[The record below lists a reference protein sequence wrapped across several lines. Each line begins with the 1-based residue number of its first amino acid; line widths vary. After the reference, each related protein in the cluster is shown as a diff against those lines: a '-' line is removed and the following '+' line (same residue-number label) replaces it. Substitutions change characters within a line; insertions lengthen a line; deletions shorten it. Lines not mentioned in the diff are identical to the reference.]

1 MSGERLPYRAVVA
14 DDEPEARRAIL
25 TLLRDETRVEVVG
38 EAGNGEEAV
47 ERVRTLLP
55 DLLFLDVQMPDLDG
69 FGVLES
75 LGDDVPAGVIFVT
88 AHDEYALRAFDVHAL
103 DYLLKPFGRPR
114 FQAAVDRALRRL
126 GADESLASRRT
137 VSAVLERRHQRWT
150 EAGEL
155 TETASPLAEPRRRR
169 LGVRV
174 GSRIVLVPVDEIDW
188 VEADGDYVRV
198 NAAGAA
204 HLLTE
209 RLHALE
215 ATLVP
220 HRFLRIHRSVLVNLD
235 RVRELHR
242 EPDGSGYVLLE
253 TGVRLRVSRGRWEDL
268 AHALGVDG

>member
-1 MSGERLPYRAVVA
+1 MVV

-25 TLLRDETRVEVVG
+25 TLLESEPRIEVVG

-47 ERVRTLLP
+47 AKVRSLEP

-75 LGDDVPAGVIFVT
+75 LGDDAPPGVIFVT
-88 AHDEYALRAFDVHAL
+88 AHDEYALRAFEVHAL

-126 GADESLASRRT
+126 GAESESLASRRT
-137 VSAVLERRHQRWT
+137 VSAILERRHEPPTAPGR
-150 EAGEL
+150 L
-155 TETASPLAEPRRRR
+155 TDTNVPQAEPRPRR
-169 LGVRV
+169 LGVRL
-174 GSRIVLVPVDEIDW
+174 GNRIVLVPVDEIDW

-198 NAAGAA
+198 NAAGTV
-204 HLLTE
+204 HLLSE

-215 ATLVP
+215 TTLGSR
-220 HRFLRIHRSVLVNLD
+220 RFLRIHRAVLVNLD

-242 EPDGSGYVLLE
+242 EADGSGYVLLE
-253 TGVRLRVSRGRWEDL
+253 RGVRLRVSRGRWEDL
-268 AHALGVDG
+268 SRALGVTG